1 MKRRKRDDGGSLD
14 SLLDTITTVVGI
26 LIILLIVV
34 QLGTES
40 AVKRYVEEQKE
51 EDSEGLMESTMKPLD
66 RQKELLL
73 EEKNKLQL
81 KLASENKEQAQLI
94 KEISKLENE
103 LAAKKKAM
111 PPAPP
116 KLQNLR
122 QEKTKLDNDKK
133 AIEVKVKKI
142 KGLLAKAPKPAGQT
156 LSKEVSLPD
165 PKPAPPKAKPFRF
178 LCRGGKIYPLDDPR
192 LINRVT
198 QEIQKAGIKPNK
210 AKEYDGKK
218 IVAHFSKAKP
228 GDPFFQ
234 AIPRIDGNKRII
246 FDLRKKSA
254 AGEDEAAL
262 AKASSKYLASLKN
275 ISPKTH
281 YLQFEVFEDSF
292 ATYLSARDLASK
304 RNFPAGWKPVSRGAD
319 TDCTLGLWTMYDLG
333 RAAMLASRPPP
344 KPKPPTGKPTP
355 PKKPANVLD

>member
-1 MKRRKRDDGGSLD
+1 MKRKRKDDAGSLD

-34 QLGTES
+34 QLGADS
-40 AVKRYVEEQKE
+40 AVNRIVEERKKE
-51 EDSEGLMESTMKPLD
+51 DAEAMMEDRTKRFEKQRQDLLD
-66 RQKELLL
+66 
-73 EEKNKLQL
+73 EKKKVQE
-81 KLASENKEQAQLI
+81 KLASENKSQAKLI
-94 KEISKLENE
+94 QEISQLENE

-122 QEKTKLDNDKK
+122 QEKNKLDNDKK
-133 AIEVKVKKI
+133 AIELKVKKV
-142 KGLLAKAPKPAGQT
+142 KGLLAKAPKPSGQT

-178 LCRGGKIYPLDDPR
+178 LCRGGKIFPLDDPR

-218 IVAHFSKAKP
+218 IIAHFAKVKP
-228 GDPFFQ
+228 GDPFFH
-234 AIPRIDGNKRII
+234 AKPRIDGNKRII
-246 FDLRKKSA
+246 FDLQKKSA
-254 AGEDEAAL
+254 AGEDEEAL
-262 AKASSKYLASLKN
+262 VKPDSKYLAALKT

-281 YLQFEVFEDSF
+281 YLQFEVYS
-292 ATYLSARDLASK
+292 Y
-304 RNFPAGWKPVSRGAD
+304 
-319 TDCTLGLWTMYDLG
+319 
-333 RAAMLASRPPP
+333 P
-344 KPKPPTGKPTP
+344 K
-355 PKKPANVLD
+355 LCRLL

>member
-1 MKRRKRDDGGSLD
+1 MKRKRKEDAGSLD

-34 QLGTES
+34 QLGADS
-40 AVKRYVEEQKE
+40 AVNRIVEERKKE
-51 EDSEGLMESTMKPLD
+51 DGEAMMEERTNRFEKQRQDLLD
-66 RQKELLL
+66 
-73 EEKNKLQL
+73 EKKKVQE
-81 KLASENKEQAQLI
+81 KLASENKSQAKLVQ
-94 KEISKLENE
+94 EISQLEKE

-133 AIEVKVKKI
+133 AIELKVKKV
-142 KGLLAKAPKPAGQT
+142 KGLLSKATKPSSES
-156 LSKEVSLPD
+156 LSKEVNLPD

-178 LCRGGKIYPLDDPR
+178 LCRNGKIYPLDDPR
-192 LINRVT
+192 LISRVT
-198 QEIQKAGIKPNK
+198 QEIKKAGINPNK

-218 IVAHFSKAKP
+218 ILAHFAKAKP
-228 GDPFFQ
+228 GDPFFL
-234 AIPRIDGNKRII
+234 AKPRIDANKRII
-246 FDLRKKSA
+246 FELQKKSA
-254 AGEDEAAL
+254 AGEDEETL
-262 AKASSKYLASLKN
+262 VKPTSKYLAALKG

-292 ATYLSARDLASK
+292 AAYLSARDLASK
-304 RNFPAGWKPVSRGAD
+304 RNFPAGWKPVSRGPD
-319 TDCTLGLWTMYDLG
+319 TDCTLALWNLYDLG
-333 RAAMLASRPPP
+333 RAALIASRPPP